1 MKKIISFF
9 YNSYFYLLGV
19 LLSILFLFPPKN
31 KSIID
36 IVSQILILL
45 LLMFTILDLVYLR
58 KKYKKKVESQS
69 KLDKK
74 LFSDQSQQKFEKDI
88 RDNLN

>member
-1 MKKIISFF
+1 M
-9 YNSYFYLLGV
+9 
-19 LLSILFLFPPKN
+19 SILFLFPPKN